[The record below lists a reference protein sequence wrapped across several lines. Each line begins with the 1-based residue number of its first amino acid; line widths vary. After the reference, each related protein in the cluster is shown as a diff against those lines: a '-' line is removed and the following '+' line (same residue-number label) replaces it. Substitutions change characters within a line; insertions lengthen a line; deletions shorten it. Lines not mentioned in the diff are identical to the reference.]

1 MDIALQL
8 ESGFTIGVESKFT
21 EWMAPKSMNKEAF
34 RPAYF
39 GGAEPV

>member
-21 EWMAPKSMNKEAF
+21 EWMAPKSMN
-34 RPAYF
+34 
-39 GGAEPV
+39 